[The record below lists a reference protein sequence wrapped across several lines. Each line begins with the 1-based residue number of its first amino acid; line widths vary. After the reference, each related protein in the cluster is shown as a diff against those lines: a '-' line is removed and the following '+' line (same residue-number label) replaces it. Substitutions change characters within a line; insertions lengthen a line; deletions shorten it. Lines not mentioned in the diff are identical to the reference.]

1 MKIGLVPMS
10 AKPYHAGHDGLV
22 RLAAK
27 ENDKVKVF
35 VSLSDRKRP
44 GEIPILGSDMQAI
57 WKGHIEPSLP
67 GNVQVIYAQSPVRAV
82 WEEVGNDNT
91 ANVENTYRIYSDP
104 EDLAQ
109 NYPEKSLIKYAGNLY
124 SKKQIIPRAVQR
136 TETVDV
142 SGTKMRQFIETGNE
156 KSFIKNLPKGVNGKA
171 IWDILSQ
178 SAKAAQAAGPQ
189 PAGKSALKKASA
201 AVPTQ
206 KAKPTAKTT
215 KKKTTRSSEAIDL
228 IRSFIFESLKN

>member
-1 MKIGLVPMS
+1 MRIGLVPGS
-10 AKPYHAGHDGLV
+10 FKPLHAGHDAV
-22 RLAAK
+22 IRLAAK

-44 GEIPILGSDMQAI
+44 GEIPILGSDMKAI
-57 WKGHIEPSLP
+57 WKGYIEPSLP
-67 GNVQVIYAQSPVRAV
+67 GNVQVVYVQNPVKSV

-91 ANVENTYRIYSDP
+91 TNVENTYRIYSDP

-109 NYPEKSLIKYAGNLY
+109 NYPKKSLIKYAGNLY
-124 SKKQIIPRAVQR
+124 SKNQIIPRAVQR

-142 SGTKMRQFIETGNE
+142 SGTKMRQYIETGDE

-178 SAKAAQAAGPQ
+178 SAKTAQSAGAQ
-189 PAGKSALKKASA
+189 PARKNALKKASA

-206 KAKPTAKTT
+206 KAKPT
-215 KKKTTRSSEAIDL
+215 KKKTTRSEAIDL
-228 IRSFIFESLKN
+228 IKSFIFESLKTS

>member
-44 GEIPILGSDMQAI
+44 GEIPIMGSDMQAI

-67 GNVQVIYAQSPVRAV
+67 GNVQVEYVSNPVQAV
-82 WEEVGNDNT
+82 YKEIGDDNT
-91 ANVENTYRIYSDP
+91 SNIGNTYALYSDP
-104 EDLAQ
+104 TDLAQ
-109 NYPEKSLIKYAGNLY
+109 NFPEKSLIKYGGNLY
-124 SKKQIIPRAVQR
+124 SRKQIIPRPVQR
-136 TETVDV
+136 TDTVDV
-142 SGTKMRQFIETGNE
+142 SGTKMRQFLEAGDE

-171 IWDILSQ
+171 IWDILSK
-178 SAKAAQAAGPQ
+178 SAQMGAESPQ
-189 PAGKSALKKASA
+189 PGGKSALKKTSA
-201 AVPTQ
+201 AAPTT
-206 KAKPTAKTT
+206 KAKPTAKTA
-215 KKKTTRSSEAIDL
+215 KKKTTRSEAIDL
-228 IRSFIFESLKN
+228 IKSFIFETVRR

>member
-35 VSLSDRKRP
+35 VSLSNRERP
-44 GEIPILGSDMQAI
+44 GEVPILGSDMQTI

-67 GNVQVIYAQSPVRAV
+67 GNVEVHYVKQPVRSV
-82 WEEVGNDNT
+82 YEETGNDNT
-91 ANVENTYRIYSDP
+91 ANAENTYRIYSDP

-124 SKKQIIPRAVQR
+124 SKNQIIPRAVQR

-142 SGTKMRQFIETGNE
+142 SGTKMRQYLEAGDE
-156 KSFIKNLPKGVNGKA
+156 KSFIKNLPKGVDGKA
-171 IWDILSQ
+171 IWDILRQ
-178 SAKAAQAAGPQ
+178 SAKAAQSAGAQ
-189 PAGKSALKKASA
+189 PAGKSALKNASA
-201 AVPTQ
+201 QRPTQ
-206 KAKPTAKTT
+206 KAKPTAKTA
-215 KKKTTRSSEAIDL
+215 KKKTTKSEAIDL
-228 IRSFIFESLKN
+228 IKSFIFESLKTS